1 MTCVLCRKNLPVK
14 SFSAFSCV
22 LFKVAEE
29 EEDKGAFHAPP
40 LVIRFSGAGA
50 NGTRGLRRQKRDWV
64 IPPINVAENSRGPF
78 PQMLVSVSD
87 GSPGGAAADSRRPS
101 SRRKTL
107 IVMNAAARR
116 FISVSRNAN

>member
-1 MTCVLCRKNLPVK
+1 MSGVSVSHPTFHQLQPPKQSPCVFL
-14 SFSAFSCV
+14 
-22 LFKVAEE
+22 KVTKQEDDKEE
-29 EEDKGAFHAPP
+29 ETGAFQAPP

-87 GSPGGAAADSRRPS
+87 RFSSPAG
-101 SRRKTL
+101 
-107 IVMNAAARR
+107 
-116 FISVSRNAN
+116 